1 MARKAVF
8 EKEYIINKSLDFIKE
23 KGIESLSVR
32 ELSNYIGCST
42 QPMFRLFESMDLFKK
57 DLKKKLDKEYIDFSE
72 KMINKNNY
80 LLTMSYAYA
89 MYAKKENS
97 MFQALFLSDLSD
109 NNLIKPNKK
118 AIKYVV
124 DEYRI
129 SEDRAKAAIRDVSI
143 YTHGLA
149 TELCRKN
156 INLSD
161 KDLLFLISTCI
172 KRSIRI

>member
-8 EKEYIINKSLDFIKE
+8 EKDYIINKSLDFIKE
-23 KGIESLSVR
+23 KGIDSLSVR

-42 QPMFRLFESMDLFKK
+42 QSLFRLYDNMDLYKK
-57 DLKKKLDKEYIDFSE
+57 DLKKKLNEEYSDFSE

-80 LLTMSYAYA
+80 LLTASYAYA

-97 MFQALFLSDLSD
+97 MFKALFLSDLAD
-109 NNLIKPNKK
+109 NKIGKSNKDTVK
-118 AIKYVV
+118 LVV

-129 SEDRAKAAIRDVSI
+129 SEERAKAALRDVGI

-149 TELCRKN
+149 TQLCLKN

-161 KDLLFLISTCI
+161 KDLFYLISTCI
-172 KRSIRI
+172 KRNIRM